1 MRAESG
7 AAKRVDWS
15 ALWSKLGSIIG
26 LAFVVGLFAI
36 LRPRTFLTADNFQ
49 IMLLQTAVVGTAA
62 LGMTLIIIS
71 GGIDLSIGSN
81 IPLYTVALALPFP
94 HHLPPSVAPLGGIPT
109 GAPCGP

>member
-81 IPLYTVALALPFP
+81 NPLFPGAIALLLQHHPPPAVA
-94 HHLPPSVAPLGGIPT
+94 APGGIATRPAR
-109 GAPCGP
+109 GA